1 MQSEAQ
7 NAVNPNGLTS
17 ILTRQCEKSTLK
29 KRGSDYSRL
38 PKEIFMSFFSTT
50 LGKLIITFFVSM
62 VPVIEL
68 RGAIPIGVGMG
79 LPFWAVIFVSI
90 IGNLIPVPFII
101 IFIKKIFAFMREK
114 MPKLDGLVTRLEN
127 KANSKS
133 ETVQKYAFWG
143 LFIFVAIPLPGTGA
157 WTGALIAAMLEMK
170 LKKAFPSIV
179 LGVLSAGAIVTFVTY
194 LVPVIARFFA

>member
-1 MQSEAQ
+1 
-7 NAVNPNGLTS
+7 
-17 ILTRQCEKSTLK
+17 
-29 KRGSDYSRL
+29 
-38 PKEIFMSFFSTT
+38 
-50 LGKLIITFFVSM
+50 M

-68 RGAIPIGVGMG
+68 RGAIPIGVGRG
-79 LPFWAVIFVSI
+79 LPFWVAVLVSI

-114 MPKLDGLVTRLEN
+114 MPRLNGLVTRLEN

-143 LFIFVAIPLPGTGA
+143 LFIFVAVPLPGTGA
-157 WTGALIAAMLEMK
+157 WTGALIAAMLEMP
-170 LKKAFPSIV
+170 LKKAFPSIL

-194 LVPVIARFFA
+194 IVPQIVKMF